1 MSEKQRNETARP
13 LAVDTSGEPVT
24 LGEAKGFEIYP
35 MPMFATL
42 AFADVSA
49 VSKSYVQAL
58 GFGVVFQ
65 TPPVDGQPG
74 LVHLRRGKYQDL
86 LLVHAGAGAAGQP
99 PTSLTLS
106 FQTEDVD
113 SLAAQARAAATL
125 GAASIDGPANTPWN
139 TRDLRVTDP
148 AGHRLVFTSRQA
160 NPDPKQAER
169 WNKLLDATGKPKG

>member
-1 MSEKQRNETARP
+1 MSEKQQNETARP

-24 LGEAKGFEIYP
+24 FGEANGFEIYP
-35 MPMFATL
+35 MPMFATI
-42 AFADVSA
+42 AVADVAA
-49 VSKSYVQAL
+49 VSKWYVQAL
-58 GFGVVFQ
+58 GFGIVFQ

-86 LLVHAGAGAAGQP
+86 LLVHASAGAAGQP

-113 SLAAQARAAATL
+113 SLAAQARAATIL
-125 GAASIDGPANTPWN
+125 GAVSIEGPANTTWN

-148 AGHRLVFTSRQA
+148 AGHRLVFTSYQP
-160 NPDPKQAER
+160 NSEQVER
-169 WNKLLDATGKPKG
+169 WKKVFNADREK